1 MIRTLAKGL
10 ALAAGLT
17 VTGAAA
23 QAETVL
29 KLASVAPSG
38 SPWGKWVTGVAAKI
52 EEISGGE
59 LKIDLLLDA
68 QAGDEQTILRQTTK
82 GRLDIAFVSNVPL
95 TLLSQEMALPSTA
108 FLFDSPEQGTCV
120 VYQHLG
126 NVLGEIME
134 GAGVV
139 PLTWMEVGHYIL
151 FSKEPVATPADL
163 KGKKVRIAP
172 SIADAALAKAL
183 GTSGVP
189 MGTSDAI
196 PALQTGAVDAAWF
209 PTLFGIGIG
218 VHKVAPNITVTNHA
232 RLIGTVAVSKRVWDR
247 LSDQERQWLGVFT
260 AAGPKLTEGIL
271 AAEPAVLGKLE
282 AAGVPVRHLTDEER
296 AAWKAA
302 AAGVMDEIIA
312 EAGGKAREVA
322 DALEAAKA
330 ACGS

>member
-196 PALQTGAVDAAWF
+196 PA
-209 PTLFGIGIG
+209 
-218 VHKVAPNITVTNHA
+218 